1 MIAAQATSSGSLDG
15 GYILNVTY
23 KFGDIFPY
31 PSNSHLVV
39 LETYNNYFLPPRIT
53 TTTIPISF

>member
-1 MIAAQATSSGSLDG
+1 MVAAQATSDGSLDG

-23 KFGDIFPY
+23 KYGYVFPY

-39 LETYNNYFLPPRIT
+39 IETHNNYYLPPGIT
-53 TTTIPISF
+53 TTTIPIQF